1 MNCGQGFVF
10 TTSQCLYLW
19 GILQHFRAIG
29 DSLFHVYVL
38 YSQNDKSICPDTI
51 ENMIWKYFPLVR
63 MCSLPIQ
70 AKPTSHWH
78 GQRADKEVS
87 TFPRRGR
94 PHALSI
100 LHTGHSLRNCL
111 NILALEYSFM
121 TLLLAACFLEN
132 VPTSLSLVF
141 HACQNGNPFAALM
154 SLL

>member
-1 MNCGQGFVF
+1 MARVLFLLLLSAYIYEGFYS
-10 TTSQCLYLW
+10 TSEQSGIHFFMFMSFILRMINQFALTLLKIWFENIFLLLGCAVCQFRPSRPATGMDRELIKKFPHFLW
-19 GILQHFRAIG
+19 GA
-29 DSLFHVYVL
+29 
-38 YSQNDKSICPDTI
+38 
-51 ENMIWKYFPLVR
+51 
-63 MCSLPIQ
+63 
-70 AKPTSHWH
+70 
-78 GQRADKEVS
+78 
-87 TFPRRGR
+87 R